1 MERELKVGFSKAM
14 YAMVYREVIRYRRAY
29 SRMLG
34 SILNPI
40 IWLIFF
46 GLGWASL
53 FRGNIFQQLFYG
65 LDYITFLA
73 PGIVMMAIFS
83 ASFLGGVSMLWDRE
97 FGFLKEILVAPAS
110 RSASLIGKSL
120 GIAFTALIQGV
131 LVLLVTIPLASNI
144 NMYGLIPAIAVS
156 YIVSLG
162 FTSLGMAIASRMSSM
177 EGFHIIVSVVMM
189 PVVFLSGAFY
199 PIQGLPSWMSVLVY
213 GNPLTYG
220 VDLVRYLLTG
230 VNAMDPM
237 LSLIGVSLF
246 TVAFLGIS
254 AYMFE
259 KTTI

>member
-1 MERELKVGFSKAM
+1 VEGVGFTKAL
-14 YAMVYREVIRYRRAY
+14 YAMIYREVIRYRRAY

-34 SILNPI
+34 SVLNPI

-46 GLGWASL
+46 GIGWASL
-53 FRGNIFQQLFYG
+53 FRDNIFRQIFLG

-97 FGFLKEILVAPAS
+97 FGFLKEILVAPSS
-110 RSASLIGKSL
+110 RSASLIGKSI
-120 GIAFTALIQGV
+120 GIAFTALVQGI
-131 LVLLVTIPLASNI
+131 LILMVTLPLTN
-144 NMYGLIPAIAVS
+144 NVNLYGILPAIIVS

-162 FTSLGMAIASRMSSM
+162 FTSLGMAIASRMNSM
-177 EGFHIIVSVVMM
+177 EGFHLIVSIVMM
-189 PVVFLSGAFY
+189 PIIFLSGAFY
-199 PIQGLPSWMSVLVY
+199 PINGLPDWMTILIY

-230 VNAMDPM
+230 VYAVDPM
-237 LSLIGVSLF
+237 LSLIGTILF
-246 TVAFLGIS
+246 TTVFTALS
-254 AYMFE
+254 AYLFE

>member
-1 MERELKVGFSKAM
+1 MEGVGFTKAL
-14 YAMVYREVIRYRRAY
+14 YAMIYREVIRYRRAY

-34 SILNPI
+34 SVLNPI

-46 GLGWASL
+46 GIGWASL
-53 FRGNIFQQLFYG
+53 FRDNIFRQIFLG

-97 FGFLKEILVAPAS
+97 FGFLKEILVAPSS
-110 RSASLIGKSL
+110 RSASLIGKSI
-120 GIAFTALIQGV
+120 GIAFTALVQGI
-131 LVLLVTIPLASNI
+131 LILMVTLPLTDNV
-144 NMYGLIPAIAVS
+144 NLYGILPAIIVS

-162 FTSLGMAIASRMSSM
+162 FTSLGMAIASRMNSM
-177 EGFHIIVSVVMM
+177 EGFHLIVSVVMM
-189 PVVFLSGAFY
+189 PIIFLSGAFY
-199 PIQGLPSWMSVLVY
+199 PINGLPDWMTILIY

-230 VNAMDPM
+230 VYAVDPM
-237 LSLIGVSLF
+237 LSLIGTILF
-246 TVAFLGIS
+246 TTVFTTLS
-254 AYMFE
+254 AYLFE

>member
-1 MERELKVGFSKAM
+1 MERELKVGYTKAL
-14 YAMVYREVIRYRRAY
+14 YAMVYREVIRYKRAY

-34 SILNPI
+34 SLLNPI

-53 FRGNIFQQLFYG
+53 FRENIFREIFYG

-120 GIAFTALIQGV
+120 GIALTALIQGI
-131 LVLLVTIPLASNI
+131 LVLLVTIPLMSSINI
-144 NMYGLIPAIAVS
+144 YSLLPAILVS

-177 EGFHIIVSVVMM
+177 EGFHLIVSVVMM
-189 PVVFLSGAFY
+189 PIVFLSGAFY
-199 PIQGLPSWMSVLVY
+199 PIDGLPNWMSILIY
-213 GNPLTYG
+213 SNPLTYG

-230 VNAMDPM
+230 VYSIEP
-237 LSLIGVSLF
+237 LYSLF
-246 TVAFLGIS
+246 GVLGFTLIFILIS
-254 AYMFE
+254 TYLFH
-259 KTTI
+259 KTTL

>member
-1 MERELKVGFSKAM
+1 MEGVRFTKAL
-14 YAMVYREVIRYRRAY
+14 YAMIYREVIRYRRAY

-34 SILNPI
+34 SVLNPI

-46 GLGWASL
+46 GIGWASL
-53 FRGNIFQQLFYG
+53 FRDNIFRQIFLG

-97 FGFLKEILVAPAS
+97 FGFLKEILVAPSS
-110 RSASLIGKSL
+110 RSASLIGKSI
-120 GIAFTALIQGV
+120 GIAFTALVQGI
-131 LVLLVTIPLASNI
+131 LILMVTLPLTN
-144 NMYGLIPAIAVS
+144 NVNLYGILPAIIVS

-162 FTSLGMAIASRMSSM
+162 FTSLGMAIASRMNSM
-177 EGFHIIVSVVMM
+177 EGFHLIVSIVMM
-189 PVVFLSGAFY
+189 PIIFLSGAFY
-199 PIQGLPSWMSVLVY
+199 PINGLPDWMTILIY

-230 VNAMDPM
+230 VYAVDPM
-237 LSLIGVSLF
+237 LSLIGTILF
-246 TVAFLGIS
+246 TTVFTALS
-254 AYMFE
+254 AYLFE

>member
-1 MERELKVGFSKAM
+1 VEGVGFTKAL
-14 YAMVYREVIRYRRAY
+14 YAMIYREVIRYRRAY

-34 SILNPI
+34 SVLNPI

-46 GLGWASL
+46 GIGWASL
-53 FRGNIFQQLFYG
+53 FRDNIFRQIFLG

-97 FGFLKEILVAPAS
+97 FGFLKEILVAPSS
-110 RSASLIGKSL
+110 RSASLIGKSI
-120 GIAFTALIQGV
+120 GIAFTALVQGI
-131 LVLLVTIPLASNI
+131 LILMVTLPLTN
-144 NMYGLIPAIAVS
+144 NVNLYGILPAIIVS

-162 FTSLGMAIASRMSSM
+162 FTSLGMAIASRMNSM
-177 EGFHIIVSVVMM
+177 EGFHLIVSVVMM
-189 PVVFLSGAFY
+189 PIIFLSGAFY
-199 PIQGLPSWMSVLVY
+199 PINGLPDWMTILIY

-230 VNAMDPM
+230 VYAVDPM
-237 LSLIGVSLF
+237 LSLIGTILF
-246 TVAFLGIS
+246 TTVFTALS
-254 AYMFE
+254 AYLFE

>member
-1 MERELKVGFSKAM
+1 MERELRVGYTKAI
-14 YAMVYREVIRYRRAY
+14 YAMVYREVIRYKRAY

-34 SILNPI
+34 SLLNPI

-53 FRGNIFQQLFYG
+53 FRGNIFKQIFYG

-120 GIAFTALIQGV
+120 GIAFTALIQGI
-131 LVLLVTIPLASNI
+131 LVLLVTIPLTTDI
-144 NMYGLIPAIAVS
+144 NTYAILPAIVVS

-162 FTSLGMAIASRMSSM
+162 FTSLGMAIASRMNSM

-199 PIQGLPSWMSVLVY
+199 PIQGLPEWMSILIY

-230 VNAMDPM
+230 VNAIDPVI
-237 LSLIGVSLF
+237 SLLGISLF
-246 TVAFLGIS
+246 TIFFIAVS
-254 AYMFE
+254 AYLFE

>member
-1 MERELKVGFSKAM
+1 MI
-14 YAMVYREVIRYRRAY
+14 YREVIRYRRAY

-34 SILNPI
+34 SVLNPI

-46 GLGWASL
+46 GIGWASL
-53 FRGNIFQQLFYG
+53 FRDNIFRQIFLG

-97 FGFLKEILVAPAS
+97 FGFLKEILVAPSS
-110 RSASLIGKSL
+110 RSASLIGKSI
-120 GIAFTALIQGV
+120 GIAFTALVQGI
-131 LVLLVTIPLASNI
+131 LILMVTLPLTN
-144 NMYGLIPAIAVS
+144 NVNLYGILPAIIVS

-162 FTSLGMAIASRMSSM
+162 FTSLGMAIASRMNSM
-177 EGFHIIVSVVMM
+177 EGFHLIVSVVMM
-189 PVVFLSGAFY
+189 PIIFLSGAFY
-199 PIQGLPSWMSVLVY
+199 PINGLPDWMTILIY

-230 VNAMDPM
+230 VYAVDPM
-237 LSLIGVSLF
+237 LSLIGTILF
-246 TVAFLGIS
+246 TTVFTALS
-254 AYMFE
+254 AYLFE

>member
-1 MERELKVGFSKAM
+1 VEGVGFTKAL
-14 YAMVYREVIRYRRAY
+14 YAMIYREVIRYRRAY

-34 SILNPI
+34 SVLNPI

-46 GLGWASL
+46 GIGWASL
-53 FRGNIFQQLFYG
+53 FRDNIFRQIFLG

-97 FGFLKEILVAPAS
+97 FGFLKEILVAPSS
-110 RSASLIGKSL
+110 RSASLIGKSI
-120 GIAFTALIQGV
+120 GIAFTALVQGI
-131 LVLLVTIPLASNI
+131 LILMVTLPLTN
-144 NMYGLIPAIAVS
+144 NVNLYGILPAIIVS

-162 FTSLGMAIASRMSSM
+162 FTSLGMAIASRMNSM
-177 EGFHIIVSVVMM
+177 EGFHLIVSVVMM
-189 PVVFLSGAFY
+189 PIIFLSGAFY
-199 PIQGLPSWMSVLVY
+199 PINGLPDWMTILIY

-230 VNAMDPM
+230 VYAVDPV
-237 LSLIGVSLF
+237 LSLIGTILF
-246 TVAFLGIS
+246 TTVFTALS
-254 AYMFE
+254 AYLFE

>member
-1 MERELKVGFSKAM
+1 MEGVGFTKAL
-14 YAMVYREVIRYRRAY
+14 YAMIYREVIRYRRAY

-34 SILNPI
+34 SVLNPI

-46 GLGWASL
+46 GIGWASL
-53 FRGNIFQQLFYG
+53 FRDNIFRQIFLG

-97 FGFLKEILVAPAS
+97 FGFLKEILVAPSS
-110 RSASLIGKSL
+110 RSASLIGKSI
-120 GIAFTALIQGV
+120 GIAFTALVQGI
-131 LVLLVTIPLASNI
+131 LILMVTLPLTN
-144 NMYGLIPAIAVS
+144 NVNLYGILPAIIVS

-162 FTSLGMAIASRMSSM
+162 FTSLGMAIASRMNSM
-177 EGFHIIVSVVMM
+177 EGFHLIVSVVMM
-189 PVVFLSGAFY
+189 PIIFLSGAFY
-199 PIQGLPSWMSVLVY
+199 PINGLPDWMTILIY

-230 VNAMDPM
+230 VYAVDPM
-237 LSLIGVSLF
+237 LSLIGTILF
-246 TVAFLGIS
+246 TTVFTALS
-254 AYMFE
+254 AYLFE

>member
-1 MERELKVGFSKAM
+1 MEGVGFTKAL
-14 YAMVYREVIRYRRAY
+14 YAMIYREVIRYRRAY

-34 SILNPI
+34 SVLNPI

-46 GLGWASL
+46 GIGWASL
-53 FRGNIFQQLFYG
+53 FRDNIFRQIFLG

-97 FGFLKEILVAPAS
+97 FGFLKEILVAPSS
-110 RSASLIGKSL
+110 RSASLIGKSI
-120 GIAFTALIQGV
+120 GIAFTALVQGI
-131 LVLLVTIPLASNI
+131 LILMVTLPLTN
-144 NMYGLIPAIAVS
+144 NVNLYGILPAIIVS

-162 FTSLGMAIASRMSSM
+162 FTSLGMAIASRMNSM
-177 EGFHIIVSVVMM
+177 EGFHLIVSVVMM
-189 PVVFLSGAFY
+189 PIIFLSGAFY
-199 PIQGLPSWMSVLVY
+199 PINGLPDWMTILIY

-230 VNAMDPM
+230 VYAVDPM
-237 LSLIGVSLF
+237 LSLIGTILF
-246 TVAFLGIS
+246 TTVFTTLS
-254 AYMFE
+254 AYLFE